1 MISNGMLLFSGRL
14 DEKND
19 VGGRRSSYLGLSC
32 VGPAVDVGLSNVDVG
47 LSNVCVGLSKVG
59 VGLSYVGRFVIS
71 KAFAASPPSTISIIC
86 INSFSLIRPWKAK
99 FDYIFVQW
107 L

>member
-1 MISNGMLLFSGRL
+1 MISKGMLLFSGRL

-32 VGPAVDVGLSNVDVG
+32 VGPAVDVGLSNVG
-47 LSNVCVGLSKVG
+47 VGLSKAG

-99 FDYIFVQW
+99 IDYIFVLW

>member
-1 MISNGMLLFSGRL
+1 MLLFSGRL

-32 VGPAVDVGLSNVDVG
+32 VGPAVDVGLSNIG
-47 LSNVCVGLSKVG
+47 VGLSKAG

-86 INSFSLIRPWKAK
+86 INSFSLIRP
-99 FDYIFVQW
+99 
-107 L
+107 

>member
-1 MISNGMLLFSGRL
+1 MISNGMFLFSGRP

-32 VGPAVDVGLSNVDVG
+32 VGPAVDVGLSKVG
-47 LSNVCVGLSKVG
+47 VGLSKVG

-86 INSFSLIRPWKAK
+86 INSFSLIRP
-99 FDYIFVQW
+99 
-107 L
+107 

>member
-1 MISNGMLLFSGRL
+1 LFSGRL

-59 VGLSYVGRFVIS
+59 VGLSYVGLSYVGRFVIS

-86 INSFSLIRPWKAK
+86 INSFSLIRP
-99 FDYIFVQW
+99 
-107 L
+107 